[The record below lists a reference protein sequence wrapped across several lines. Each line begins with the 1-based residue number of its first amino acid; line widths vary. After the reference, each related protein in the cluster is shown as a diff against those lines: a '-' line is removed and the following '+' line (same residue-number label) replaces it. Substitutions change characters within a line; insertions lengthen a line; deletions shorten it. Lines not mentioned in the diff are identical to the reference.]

1 MASSSISMTR
11 TLYHRPTKA
20 FTQPPPQSLRKTSLA
35 MDFTAASKA
44 LVRRFSTNLFRID
57 DYASREEVYRKE
69 MELVVARLT
78 RAQDIADNAEADI
91 RTLRSLLI
99 NLAE

>member
-1 MASSSISMTR
+1 
-11 TLYHRPTKA
+11 
-20 FTQPPPQSLRKTSLA
+20 